1 MSPVNP
7 IASNSSCE
15 KLTQPRVLL
24 VEPDLEMLASRTLL
38 LSKSNYIVAPA
49 GSYREIF
56 GLRSEI
62 GFRIAVLSDTLGEL
76 ALRAA
81 TEFIRRQWPSARVLI
96 LGNAQLEAHL
106 YDEVVNHRF
115 QPKEF
120 LDTLARLCE
129 DSWSLKS
136 RLLGFR
142 PRTSRRS
149 EEPATCHRS
158 PPSESNS
165 NKATHHKSDEE
176 E

>member
-7 IASNSSCE
+7 TSNSSYE

-24 VEPDLEMLASRTLL
+24 VEPDLEMLAARTLL

-49 GSYREIF
+49 GSYCEIF
-56 GLRSEI
+56 GLRSDI
-62 GFRIAVLSDTLGEL
+62 GFRLAVLSDTLGEL

-81 TEFIRRQWPSARVLI
+81 AEFIRRQWPSARVLI
-96 LGNAQLEAHL
+96 LGNARAALEDHL

-120 LDTLARLCE
+120 LDTLARLSE

-142 PRTSRRS
+142 PRTSR
-149 EEPATCHRS
+149 
-158 PPSESNS
+158 
-165 NKATHHKSDEE
+165 
-176 E
+176 